1 MSLEQLLEKTEQ
13 KTRLWKPELYLPVYS
28 PTSVPM
34 EVKWQDNQRWAIRDP
49 VAFVRIRSLV
59 FVFIRIDRCGQSVWV
74 SKCMDGEFYTLKKAV
89 KAHIFPT

>member
-1 MSLEQLLEKTEQ
+1 MSFEQLSKKMEQ

-34 EVKWQDNQRWAIRDP
+34 EVKWQDNQRWANRDR

-59 FVFIRIDRCGQSVWV
+59 FVFIRIDRDGQSVWT
-74 SKCMDGEFYTLKKAV
+74 SKCMDGEFHTLKEAV
-89 KAHIFPT
+89 RAHIFPT